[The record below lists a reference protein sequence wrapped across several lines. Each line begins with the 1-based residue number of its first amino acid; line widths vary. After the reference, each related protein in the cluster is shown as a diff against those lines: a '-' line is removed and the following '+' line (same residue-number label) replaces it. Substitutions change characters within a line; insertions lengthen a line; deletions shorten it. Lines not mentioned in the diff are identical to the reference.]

1 VSEETI
7 TEQLRER
14 TLKRFDQVG
23 QNWKMLHDLQKSE
36 NERLYAEIE
45 RLRAANE
52 WLKDSRDLWRKAA
65 KSIEM
70 SAHVDHYLLRSKLKK
85 QKPLGSVTHSCSDCV
100 QPQGCLPGTCRSER
114 YKWIFQD

>member
-1 VSEETI
+1 MSEETI

-14 TLKRFDQVG
+14 TLKLFDQVG

-65 KSIEM
+65 KNIEV
-70 SAHVDHYLLRSKLKK
+70 SAYCESCRRRSWLEKEL
-85 QKPLGSVTHSCSDCV
+85 T
-100 QPQGCLPGTCRSER
+100 RR
-114 YKWIFQD
+114 